1 MNYILFEKN
10 KEENGIMWTLSD
22 VEEFCNSHELTPLK
36 ITEEPVFFVVELEK
50 PQDDEKYRLVEITE
64 TISFIVKEEP
74 EIAKLFD
81 TVLPTIEELP
91 NIEELQ
97 V

>member
-10 KEENGIMWTLSD
+10 KEENKMKWTLPD
-22 VEEFCNSHELTPLK
+22 VENFCEVHELIPLK
-36 ITEEPVFFVVELEK
+36 ITDEPAFIVVELEK
-50 PQDDEKYRLVEITE
+50 PKDDEKYRLVEITD

-74 EIAKLFD
+74 ETSKLFD
-81 TVLPTIEELP
+81 TEELPKIEEL
-91 NIEELQ
+91 E